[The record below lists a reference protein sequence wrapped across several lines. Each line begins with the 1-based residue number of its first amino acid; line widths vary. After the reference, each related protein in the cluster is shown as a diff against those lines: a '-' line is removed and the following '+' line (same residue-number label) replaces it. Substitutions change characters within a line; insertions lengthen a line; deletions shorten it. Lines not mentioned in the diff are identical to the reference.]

1 MAVNSKKG
9 KRELIIEAAVQVF
22 SSKGYH
28 NTRMEEIANVA
39 GIGKGTIYE
48 YFKSKLQLF
57 QEMLGDGLRVY
68 YDNFDPENME
78 QMPVAERLRMIFET
92 HIRFCRD
99 HKDLTRILFWDTDVI
114 DEELR
119 EWGYSM
125 RQDKEG
131 RILDIIKDGVA
142 RGELRD
148 VDLALT
154 KIIITGAI
162 AATWAPITLDDW
174 DVEPGLL
181 ARNAVD
187 ILMNGIRA
195 V

>member
-1 MAVNSKKG
+1 MTVNKKG

-28 NTRMEEIANVA
+28 NTRMEEIAQVA

-68 YDNFDPENME
+68 FKNFDTDNMK
-78 QMPVAERLRMIFET
+78 QMPAEERLRIIFET
-92 HIRFCRD
+92 HAKFCRD
-99 HKDLTRILFWDTDVI
+99 NKELTRILFWDTEVI

-119 EWGYSM
+119 EWGYAQ
-125 RQDKEG
+125 RIEKEK
-131 RILDIIKDGVA
+131 RIMTIIEDSIV

-148 VDLALT
+148 INPVLV
-154 KIIITGAI
+154 KIIITGAV
-162 AATWAPITLDDW
+162 AAMWAPITLDDW
-174 DVEPGLL
+174 DMEPELL
-181 ARNAVD
+181 ARQAVD
-187 ILMNGIRA
+187 IIMNGIKK
-195 V
+195 